1 MSKLEW
7 TNVLRALPI
16 AWMWRTIPEFENL
29 SPFRDEPGKVPL
41 AVSLRN
47 AVFDT
52 VFYNTMSL
60 SNEEKASL
68 LARTFSYDEGGM
80 LYVHPSKENRE
91 IEYFDRSK
99 TLLDAHPELE
109 VVTIAGVGS
118 SVIGTAAFA
127 RQVSDA
133 VGQPAVGIIAGYG
146 AADVMSEALG
156 GFFDFGRRNMFQAYI
171 DKLEAYQDGSSS
183 VDNRGLA
190 KKYDVLSV
198 TYLAEEPESN
208 TLLNIMLRHADKLKL
223 VVGHSKGALNIGN
236 VLREFVKE
244 TKLDASSYEK
254 LAIVTLGCGVT
265 LPAKFKNV
273 HQYVGSWDV
282 LGQFNTPFEIK
293 RHPKHHCLE
302 TVAHKGHNLVN
313 TNPFHLP
320 LDELLQK
327 AGEQD
332 EPAKHHATMPRRLTH
347 AATSRH

>member
-7 TNVLRALPI
+7 SDVLRAFPMAGI
-16 AWMWRTIPEFENL
+16 WQAIPQFENL

-47 AVFDT
+47 AVFDS
-52 VFYNTMSL
+52 VFYDTMSL

-68 LARTFSYDEGGM
+68 LARAFTYDEGGM
-80 LYVHPSKENRE
+80 LYVYPGKEHRE

-99 TLLDAHPELE
+99 ALLDVHPELE

-156 GFFDFGRRNMFQAYI
+156 GFFDFGRRNTLQAYL
-171 DKLEAYQDGSSS
+171 DKLETYQEGADPVNERS
-183 VDNRGLA
+183 LA

-198 TYLAEEPESN
+198 TYLADEPESN
-208 TLLNIMLRHADKLKL
+208 TLLNIMLRHADKLKF
-223 VVGHSKGALNIGN
+223 VIGHSKGALNIGN

-244 TKLDASSYEK
+244 TKLDVSSYDQM
-254 LAIVTLGCGVT
+254 AIVTLGCGVT
-265 LPAKFKNV
+265 LPVKFKNV

-282 LGQFNTPFEIK
+282 LGQFNTPLEIK
-293 RHPKHHCLE
+293 RHSKHHHLQ
-302 TVAHKGHNLVN
+302 TVAHKGHNLVD

-320 LDELLQK
+320 LDELLQR
-327 AGEQD
+327 ASEQD
-332 EPAKHHATMPRRLTH
+332 APTPRQARIPGRLVRT
-347 AATSRH
+347 ATSRH